1 MKNGVGTAE
10 DGTSKVNPV
19 RFPKQIT
26 PKKGSVK
33 KEKKKKGSDAAGL
46 LRAARLAAL
55 HVFRRAALASG
66 FSGTCSALAA
76 HTSARLAAGM
86 PKKHSL

>member
-33 KEKKKKGSDAAGL
+33 KKKRKKAAMRLVCYELHGWLRYTFSEGL
-46 LRAARLAAL
+46 R
-55 HVFRRAALASG
+55 
-66 FSGTCSALAA
+66 
-76 HTSARLAAGM
+76 
-86 PKKHSL
+86 